1 MPLAHAPASGLAGDG
16 GAEVFFSGTSAGSR
30 RAAVDLPRAGDDGV
44 DVSPVEGDPPAATRE
59 DHEPLGAT
67 PRPLAFASGPFCFLS
82 AGGDLDLAPP
92 SRVSSVFA
100 AVGGGFGGARM
111 ASIGAV
117 FLGPHEGLA
126 CSIAGGTGTGPT
138 PPPSIEVLV
147 PGGGGPGGSG
157 GGSPGGSGGG
167 SSFAL
172 TALLQAPCP
181 GISSPSLD
189 RAPPPPRPP
198 RPSRLPLLCAAAG
211 FSPSS
216 DPSLTWLCL
225 LCRADLLPGSFGG
238 APGGGGGGAT
248 PPLPPPAPQLPLL
261 ACPPRPPPSLLCRRL
276 KATAPPPPFRP
287 PYRCCDAPWAPRV
300 SVPPIAP
307 NDRM

>member
-44 DVSPVEGDPPAATRE
+44 DVSPVDGDPPAATRE

-117 FLGPHEGLA
+117 FLGPHSGLR
-126 CSIAGGTGTGPT
+126 CSIAGGTGTT

-216 DPSLTWLCL
+216 DPSLT
-225 LCRADLLPGSFGG
+225 
-238 APGGGGGGAT
+238 
-248 PPLPPPAPQLPLL
+248 
-261 ACPPRPPPSLLCRRL
+261 
-276 KATAPPPPFRP
+276 
-287 PYRCCDAPWAPRV
+287 
-300 SVPPIAP
+300 
-307 NDRM
+307 